1 MEKRKN
7 NTPAGGGGGGVAA
20 AVAASAIAHNDNS
33 IKARIMLQS
42 WSQHINHN
50 SLSDFKHRQYWMYL
64 PIKPCWHTD
73 AGKLFLVP

>member
-20 AVAASAIAHNDNS
+20 AASAIAHNDNS
-33 IKARIMLQS
+33 IKAMITLQS
-42 WSQHINHN
+42 WSEHTNHN
-50 SLSDFKHRQYWMYL
+50 ALPDFKQRQYWMYL